1 MGLHFYPLA
10 IGKYSRP
17 LRHHSL
23 PRDATYFYPLC
34 HRKLGFLEPADI
46 LGDGWDLEYRHF
58 IVLCWAGNLTG
69 FRNSLMRA
77 VGLDAK

>member
-10 IGKYSRP
+10 IGKYQSRLDTTAP
-17 LRHHSL
+17 SQGQNLFL
-23 PRDATYFYPLC
+23 PSC
-34 HRKLGFLEPADI
+34 HRKHGFLEPADI